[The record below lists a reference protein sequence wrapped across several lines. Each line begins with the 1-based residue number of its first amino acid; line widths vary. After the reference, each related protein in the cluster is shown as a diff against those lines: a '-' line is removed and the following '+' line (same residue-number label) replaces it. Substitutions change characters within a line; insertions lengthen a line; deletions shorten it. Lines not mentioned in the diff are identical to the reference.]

1 MSRFFVRGL
10 LIACIALLVRV
21 AAEPRHVRV
30 PMQDGT
36 ELATDVYTPDG
47 EGPWPVVLL
56 RSTYGRS
63 GQVADEWLEQ
73 GYAVVIQ
80 DVRGMGDSAGE
91 AHVFYADG
99 WREGLADGAATVAW
113 IGAQPWCNG
122 KIGTHGGSA
131 LAITQMLLAP
141 STGGVVVQN
150 MVATPSNLYADVA
163 YTGGVLRKRMIEGW
177 LTAIKQP
184 HIIDVY
190 KSHPRY
196 DDYWAH
202 FDTVSKAGDI
212 TAPAL
217 LVNGWYD
224 IFQQGTIDG
233 FVARQERG
241 GEGARGGNFLIMTP
255 GSHGPDIERDYKMNP
270 NRFDVKASQIR
281 NRIFAHYLKGDSDAL
296 AGIPAVHYYV
306 MGADTPGAPGN
317 EWRTADAWPP
327 YPTTPT
333 SYYLHPEGKLA
344 AAPPGTEPEPL
355 SYVFDPANPVPTHGG
370 ANLLM
375 ESGAFDQRKNLE
387 GRQDV
392 LRFRTEPRET
402 PLEITG
408 RVAVR
413 LHVSSNAPDTDFT
426 AMLLDIYPE
435 GDARELNII
444 DNVRRVKTR
453 SSYRE
458 AAPLLQGPEEIV
470 ELEIDLWSAAW
481 IFDKGHRIGLNISS
495 SNYPRFEVN
504 PNTGEDFPK
513 DELRKATNTVHIS
526 AAHPGALILPVR

>member
-1 MSRFFVRGL
+1 MSRILVRGL
-10 LIACIALLVRV
+10 LIACIALLARV
-21 AAEPRHVRV
+21 AAEPQHVRV
-30 PMQDGT
+30 PMEDGT
-36 ELATDVYTPDG
+36 ELATDVYTPEGD
-47 EGPWPVVLL
+47 GPWPVVLL
-56 RSTYGRS
+56 RSTYGRL
-63 GQVADEWLEQ
+63 GGAAEEWLKQ
-73 GYAVVIQ
+73 DYAVVIQ

-122 KIGTHGGSA
+122 KIGAHGGSA
-131 LAITQMLLAP
+131 LGITQMLLAP
-141 STGGVVVQN
+141 ATRDLAVQA
-150 MVATPSNLYADVA
+150 MDATPASLYADVA
-163 YTGGVLRKRMIEGW
+163 YTGGVLRKNMIEGW

-202 FDTVSKAGDI
+202 FDSLAKAGDI

-224 IFQQGTIDG
+224 IFQQGTIDA
-233 FVARQERG
+233 FLARQARG
-241 GEGARGGNFLIMTP
+241 GEGARGRNFLIMKWS
-255 GSHGPDIERDYKMNP
+255 SHGPDVEKDYKLNE
-270 NRFDVKASQIR
+270 NRFDVKVSQIR
-281 NRIFAHYLKGDSDAL
+281 NRIFAHYLKGEADAL

-333 SYYLHPEGKLA
+333 KFYLHELGGL
-344 AAPPGTEPEPL
+344 GTAEPQAEDKRVQFL
-355 SYVFDPANPVPTHGG
+355 FDPANPAPTNGG
-370 ANLLM
+370 ANLLLP
-375 ESGAFDQRKNLE
+375 SGAFDQRAHLGSRADVISFATPPLE
-387 GRQDV
+387 A
-392 LRFRTEPRET
+392 

-408 RVAVR
+408 RVTVR
-413 LHVSSNAPDTDFT
+413 LHVSSDAPDTDFT
-426 AMLLDIYPE
+426 AMLVDIYP
-435 GDARELNII
+435 GDNGRQLNVLDGI
-444 DNVRRVKTR
+444 RRVKMR
-453 SSYRE
+453 NGYKE
-458 AAPLLQGPEEIV
+458 AEPLLEGPDQIV

-481 IFDKGHRIGLNISS
+481 IFDKGHRIGLHISS

-513 DELRKATNTVHIS
+513 GELRKATNTVHIGS
-526 AAHPGALILPVR
+526 AHPSALILPVR